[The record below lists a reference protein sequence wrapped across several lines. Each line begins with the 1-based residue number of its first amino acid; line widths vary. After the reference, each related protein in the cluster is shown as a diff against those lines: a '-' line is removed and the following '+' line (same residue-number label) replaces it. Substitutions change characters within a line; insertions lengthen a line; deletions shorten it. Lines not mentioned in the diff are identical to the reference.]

1 MNSTAKTALWI
12 GGGLMAAALVL
23 PSLARALAPASA
35 PAPYQPQQPGG
46 GRLAEAQGWT
56 SFAFSLLDSALGIGK
71 GIFDWAGGSGGGS
84 WGGSGGGAD
93 INEDP
98 SDAFLE
104 GDWKN

>member
-1 MNSTAKTALWI
+1 MKKTALWI
-12 GGGLMAAALVL
+12 GGLMAAAVLL
-23 PSLARALAPASA
+23 PSVARALAPAPA
-35 PAPYQPQQPGG
+35 PAAPSQPPQPGG

-56 SFAFSLLDSALGIGK
+56 SFALSLLESALGIGK
-71 GIFDWAGGSGGGS
+71 SLYEWAGGSGGGS

-98 SDAFLE
+98 SDAFLGE